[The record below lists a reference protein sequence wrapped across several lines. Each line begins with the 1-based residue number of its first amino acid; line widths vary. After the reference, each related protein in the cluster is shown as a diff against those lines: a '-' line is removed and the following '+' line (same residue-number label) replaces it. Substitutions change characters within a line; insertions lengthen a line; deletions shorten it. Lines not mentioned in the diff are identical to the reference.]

1 MTQCWSSVF
10 TNPIATPATGF
21 FNGIPASIIAK
32 LEAQTVAI
40 ELEPLDSVISDT
52 TLIAYSKS
60 VGLGRTASKALL
72 ASFPW
77 PISLRFGLP
86 TIPASPTEKGGK
98 L

>member
-1 MTQCWSSVF
+1 MTK
-10 TNPIATPATGF
+10 PIATPATGF

-40 ELEPLDSVISDT
+40 ELEPLDSVISET
-52 TLIAYSKS
+52 TRIAYSNS
-60 VGLGRTASKALL
+60 FGFGRTASSALL

-77 PISLRFGLP
+77 PISLLLGLP
-86 TIPASPTEKGGK
+86 TMPASPTENGGK